1 MNIICVI
8 CSDLL
13 TPSDDVFYTPCG
25 HIFHFTCVTQWLER
39 SKTCPQ
45 CRERTT
51 SSKIHR
57 LYFNFSNND
66 TIVEDKCSLQDKVDK
81 LNFQLMLKE
90 KDIKHD
96 LARIE
101 ILERQNREL
110 KEEIK
115 KMEIEIA
122 GKYSAVYAL
131 QEQIKLLKQ
140 QSLKAE
146 RRKKEIEQLQKK
158 IEHYKN
164 VQIILDGTTE
174 DVDEMISRTTE
185 PATLITYMSVMK
197 REITVSQNKRRE
209 LRSKLKSVQQELT
222 KVSMERNFLS
232 DEHTKR
238 KTLENEYLACLSEKM
253 SLQNRLSE
261 LEKDMSS
268 TQKPIKFNSKT
279 KNMTEDDLS
288 NDSRKDKIECINN
301 TINEKKDIGQ
311 EEKTQSAITK
321 NETNSPYLPVKS
333 GGVFALTQMSQRY
346 TTSKLTSSILAK
358 KPRLEQGTS
367 RNENNR
373 ITFDGFG
380 GHSKYE
386 EFPKPS
392 ATKLKIVKDIPKVKK
407 PKFDTD
413 YPKIDYFLE
422 N

>member
-13 TPSDDVFYTPCG
+13 TPSDDVFHTPCG
-25 HIFHFTCVTQWLER
+25 HIFHFACVTQWLER

-45 CRERTT
+45 CREKTT

-90 KDIKHD
+90 KDIKHYT
-96 LARIE
+96 E
-101 ILERQNREL
+101 KTETLEKQNKEL
-110 KEEIK
+110 KKEVGKVESEISEK
-115 KMEIEIA
+115 CNVI
-122 GKYSAVYAL
+122 YAL
-131 QEQIKLLKQ
+131 KEQIKLFKEQNLE
-140 QSLKAE
+140 AE
-146 RRKKEIEQLQKK
+146 SRRKEVEQLRKK

-174 DVDEMISRTTE
+174 AVDEMISRTTE
-185 PATLITYMSVMK
+185 PTTLITYISVMK

-209 LRSKLKSVQQELT
+209 LRSKLRSVQQELT

-232 DEHTKR
+232 DEHIKR
-238 KTLENEYLACLSEKM
+238 KTLENEYLTCLSEKM

-268 TQKPIKFNSKT
+268 IQKSIKFNSKT
-279 KNMTEDDLS
+279 KIMTEDNLR
-288 NDSRKDKIECINN
+288 NNSREDKIECINN
-301 TINEKKDIGQ
+301 TINEEKDIGQ

-321 NETNSPYLPVKS
+321 NETSSPYLPVKS

-392 ATKLKIVKDIPKVKK
+392 AIKLKKVKDIPKVKK

-413 YPKIDYFLE
+413 NPKIDYFLG

>member
-90 KDIKHD
+90 KDIKRD

-122 GKYSAVYAL
+122 GKYNAVYAL

>member
-122 GKYSAVYAL
+122 GKYNAVYAL

-197 REITVSQNKRRE
+197 REITISQNKRRE

-279 KNMTEDDLS
+279 KNMTEDDLN

>member
-122 GKYSAVYAL
+122 GKYNAVYAL

-279 KNMTEDDLS
+279 KNMTEDDLR

>member
-122 GKYSAVYAL
+122 GKYNAVYAL

-279 KNMTEDDLS
+279 KNMTEDDLN